1 MYVCLWGYGFALAMN
16 LPLQTRIAALQWS
29 EHRQALAL
37 AFSAPQSDE
46 FAQAVDWLRTDE
58 RLDRVAFLVHHG
70 LAAGVADRLR
80 RLDILFSIPTNG
92 RETLTNELRNASVS
106 YLTQSHSLAAIAD
119 ALERADIA
127 YVTLKGA
134 AIRDDVYSVP
144 SLRVAGDIDL
154 LVHPGSRGAAADL
167 LTRLGFS
174 ERLDER
180 ESAHERTFSR
190 GRVDIDLHWDI
201 LRPGRS
207 RRPIVDSLL
216 SGRVRGVK
224 TWRLSDA
231 DTVFLMLV
239 HPAFAKYVCSPH
251 MGLNRVLDFLF
262 FTGSRAIDWSAVEA
276 RLDETGM
283 KAAGWCTLRWFQHVS
298 PSTLAVPV
306 SVLDAISPGKLRRAY
321 LDFWIRH
328 DLPGRLLNR
337 ADWMIQGAFTLFLH
351 DRASDAWKALAGRL
365 TPAPPDHSQAAR
377 IV

>member
-1 MYVCLWGYGFALAMN
+1 MYVYLWRHGCALAMN
-16 LPLQTRIAALQWS
+16 LPLRTRVATLQWS

-37 AFSAPQSDE
+37 AFSAPESDE

-58 RLDRVAFLVHHG
+58 HLDRVAFLVHHG
-70 LAAGVADRLR
+70 LAAGVSDRLR
-80 RLDILFSIPTNG
+80 RLDIFFSIPTNG
-92 RETLTNELRNASVS
+92 RETLTNELRSASVL
-106 YLTQSHSLAAIAD
+106 YLTQTHSLAAIAD
-119 ALERADIA
+119 ALDRAGIA

-134 AIRDDVYSVP
+134 AIRDEVYSVP

-154 LVHPGSRGAAADL
+154 LVRPGSRGAAADL

-180 ESAHERTFSR
+180 ESAHERTFFR

-224 TWRLSDA
+224 TWRLNDA
-231 DTVFLMLV
+231 DAVFLMLV
-239 HPAFAKYVCSPH
+239 HPAFTKYVCSPH

-262 FTGSRAIDWSAVEA
+262 FTGSRAIDWSAVEG

-283 KAAGWCTLRWFQHVS
+283 KAAAWCTLRWFQYVS
-298 PSTLAVPV
+298 PSTLAVPL
-306 SVLDAISPGKLRRAY
+306 SFLDTICPGKLRRKY
-321 LDFWIRH
+321 LEFWIEH

-337 ADWMIQGAFTLFLH
+337 ADWFIQGAFTLFLH
-351 DRASDAWKALAGRL
+351 DRAGDAWRALAGRL
-365 TPAPPDHSQAAR
+365 TSAPPDHSQAAR